1 MSTTDIANHNDGLTL
16 LDQKRALEDEIWFLA
31 VAEAYAKGRMQSDN
45 SREGIINSYYKQYP
59 DLKAYVDDHVSK
71 GTCLFAIREMRKR
84 KQDRKQ
90 AMDARRRI
98 ASSGRPTYP
107 ELEWIAPFKAKP
119 ITINSNLGRPLPPP
133 IWGIPPDELEQA
145 LDALPDEPNEQTV
158 TAPSTA
164 DPTVYKTGLPGRPT
178 SWSFVEAEVRRRF
191 GPACRSKPTAEWAR
205 EMRAWLT
212 EEHPSVALPTEKTL
226 RNQLVR
232 LIRQLKASI
241 K

>member
-1 MSTTDIANHNDGLTL
+1 MSSTDIANHNDGLTL
-16 LDQKRALEDEIWFLA
+16 LDQKRALEDEIWFLS

-45 SREGIINSYYKQYP
+45 SRDGIINSYYKQYP
-59 DLKAYVDDHVSK
+59 DLKAYVGDHVSK

-84 KQDRKQ
+84 KRDRKQ
-90 AMDARRRI
+90 AMDARRR
-98 ASSGRPTYP
+98 AESPQRPICP
-107 ELEWIAPFKAKP
+107 ELEWLAPFKAKP
-119 ITINSNLGRPLPPP
+119 ITIDTNLGRPLPPP
-133 IWGIPPDELEQA
+133 IWGIPPEELERA

-164 DPTVYKTGLPGRPT
+164 DLTVYETGLPGRPT
-178 SWSFVEAEVRRRF
+178 TWSFVEPEVRRRF
-191 GPACRSKPTAEWAR
+191 GPDCHSKPTAEWAR

-226 RNQLVR
+226 RNRLAP